1 MYAGTDDILLFPR
14 DMLQVIEDEN
24 ASGNFASFFAQPS
37 DNTFYNVLDI
47 GDAGVIINDDSRAD
61 YDFRVETDGDSNMLF
76 VDAGNNKIGVSTGTP
91 HSGLQ
96 VDTSFAFAFR
106 AITQNHTATDAD
118 HTIFVNAT
126 STNIDV
132 TLPTA
137 ANIGGRQY
145 IIKRVD
151 TAGTAV
157 SIQTDGSETIDG
169 ASSAAMTDK
178 RSVIVQSDNSNW
190 WIVAEYISPP

>member
-1 MYAGTDDILLFPR
+1 
-14 DMLQVIEDEN
+14 
-24 ASGNFASFFAQPS
+24 
-37 DNTFYNVLDI
+37 
-47 GDAGVIINDDSRAD
+47 
-61 YDFRVETDGDSNMLF
+61 MLF
-76 VDAGNNKIGVSTGTP
+76 VDAGNNKVGVSTGTP
-91 HSGLQ
+91 HSGFHM
-96 VDTSFAFAFR
+96 DTSVAFPTR
-106 AITQNHTATDAD
+106 TITQDYAVTDAD

-126 STNIDV
+126 GININV

-137 ANIGGRQY
+137 ANIAGRQY

-178 RSVIVQSDNSNW
+178 RSVVIQSDNSNW
-190 WIVAEYISPP
+190 WIVDEYISPP